1 MGKHVDLWLEGWRKG
16 DAQMVLS
23 AVTDDFV
30 YEDAVDGR
38 FAKAEFAVYLEELFA
53 TESTPDGF
61 ETITDVVR
69 CEKDGE
75 ETTWGWWKT
84 LAGPDEGAGLVKAR
98 PDGVY
103 FEHVAYYVS
112 ARPGVTDAPPAAS

>member
-1 MGKHVDLWLEGWRKG
+1 MGRHVDLWLEGWRKG

-38 FAKAEFAVYLEELFA
+38 FTKAEFAVYLEELFA
-53 TESTPDGF
+53 TESTPEGF
-61 ETITDVVR
+61 QTITDVVT

-84 LAGPDEGAGLVKAR
+84 LAAPQEGAGLVKAR

-103 FEHVAYYVS
+103 FERVAYYVG
-112 ARPGVTDAPPAAS
+112 PGVGDAGSGAS

>member
-1 MGKHVDLWLEGWRKG
+1 MGRHVDLWLEGWRKG

-30 YEDAVDGR
+30 YEDAQDGR
-38 FAKAEFAVYLEELFA
+38 FTRAEFAAYLEDLFA
-53 TESTPDGF
+53 TENTPEGF

-75 ETTWGWWKT
+75 ETTWGWWTT
-84 LAGPDEGAGLVKAR
+84 LATPAEGAGLVKAR

-103 FEHVAYYVS
+103 LERVAYYVK
-112 ARPGVTDAPPAAS
+112 PASL

>member
-1 MGKHVDLWLEGWRKG
+1 MGRHVDLWLEGWRKG

-38 FAKAEFAVYLEELFA
+38 FAKAEFAVYLEDLFA
-53 TESTPDGF
+53 TESTPEGF
-61 ETITDVVR
+61 ETITEVVR
-69 CEKDGE
+69 SEKDGA
-75 ETTWGWWKT
+75 ETTWGWWTT
-84 LAGPDEGAGLVKAR
+84 LAAPQQEGAGLVKAR

-103 FEHVAYYVS
+103 FERVAYYV
-112 ARPGVTDAPPAAS
+112 RPGLADAPPTAK

>member
-1 MGKHVDLWLEGWRKG
+1 MGRHVDLWLEGWRKG

-30 YEDAVDGR
+30 YEDPVDGR
-38 FAKAEFAVYLEELFA
+38 FAKTEFAAYLEELFA

-61 ETITDVVR
+61 QTITDVVR
-69 CEKDGE
+69 SEKDGE
-75 ETTWGWWKT
+75 ETTWGWWTT
-84 LAGPDEGAGLVKAR
+84 LASPQEGAGLVKAR

-103 FEHVAYYVS
+103 SERVAYYG
-112 ARPGVTDAPPAAS
+112 RPPAA